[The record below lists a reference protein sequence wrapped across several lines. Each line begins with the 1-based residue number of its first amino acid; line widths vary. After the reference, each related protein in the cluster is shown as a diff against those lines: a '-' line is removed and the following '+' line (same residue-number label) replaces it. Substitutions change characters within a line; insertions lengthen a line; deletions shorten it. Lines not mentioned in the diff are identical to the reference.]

1 MESSLSV
8 SSMQDPSSSP
18 LEKQQSS
25 ASGNGGLD
33 SEEGSSLEEIGFNW
47 GEYLEETGASA
58 APHTSFKHVEISLQ
72 SNFQPG
78 MKLEVANKNNP
89 DTYWVATVITTCGQ
103 LLLLRYCG
111 YGEDRRADF
120 WCDVVIADL
129 HPVGWCTQN
138 NKALM
143 PPDGSCRSAKP
154 FLHSWDEARNSEFE
168 RALSYLSCISDQG
181 ELPSL
186 ALYLH
191 VQPTG
196 RNVLA
201 QGVERS
207 GAKRPQSEHLL
218 LGPRSTKGLLWSLA
232 HRARP
237 STCLLLGQI
246 WFLRAVGAGG
256 LKGPGGRLRCAA
268 DCRAVN
274 SAASTWRAFFGQPG

>member
-1 MESSLSV
+1 MEGSLSA
-8 SSMQDPSSSP
+8 SSMQEPASSP
-18 LEKQQSS
+18 PEKQQSS
-25 ASGNGGLD
+25 ASGHGGLD
-33 SEEGSSLEEIGFNW
+33 SEEGSGLEEIGFNW

-143 PPDGSCRSAKP
+143 PPDAIKEKYTDWTEFLIRDLTGSRTAP
-154 FLHSWDEARNSEFE
+154 ANLLEGV
-168 RALSYLSCISDQG
+168 CIVVSQ
-181 ELPSL
+181 L
-186 ALYLH
+186 
-191 VQPTG
+191 VC
-196 RNVLA
+196 V
-201 QGVERS
+201 
-207 GAKRPQSEHLL
+207 
-218 LGPRSTKGLLWSLA
+218 
-232 HRARP
+232 
-237 STCLLLGQI
+237 
-246 WFLRAVGAGG
+246 
-256 LKGPGGRLRCAA
+256 
-268 DCRAVN
+268 
-274 SAASTWRAFFGQPG
+274 

>member
-1 MESSLSV
+1 MESGLSV

-18 LEKQQSS
+18 SERHPGS
-25 ASGNGGLD
+25 ANGNGDLD

-89 DTYWVATVITTCGQ
+89 DTYWVATIITTCGQ

-138 NKALM
+138 NKVLM
-143 PPDGSCRSAKP
+143 PPDGEPAFEGLYVQVVGWSSPGMPVSLQGQRDP
-154 FLHSWDEARNSEFE
+154 FLG
-168 RALSYLSCISDQG
+168 CISWRVQG
-181 ELPSL
+181 
-186 ALYLH
+186 
-191 VQPTG
+191 G
-196 RNVLA
+196 
-201 QGVERS
+201 G
-207 GAKRPQSEHLL
+207 
-218 LGPRSTKGLLWSLA
+218 KG
-232 HRARP
+232 
-237 STCLLLGQI
+237 
-246 WFLRAVGAGG
+246 
-256 LKGPGGRLRCAA
+256 
-268 DCRAVN
+268 
-274 SAASTWRAFFGQPG
+274 RAFSGIRAGPDS